1 LTERGWRLLAGVM
14 VTAFIALFF
23 VDAFIGIL
31 SVGLGGILA
40 YSWLR
45 MRRSVQELGSLVVHS
60 SDRVE
65 ATLTAGQVN
74 RAEVVIDSYYGG
86 VLELSNSL
94 TGVSLE
100 PSEIQQGKAD
110 VLCVFNPRI
119 SGEYSSE
126 YLEVSIVDDGG
137 LFKGEGRLPFVQSYH
152 VYPRVLEAAV
162 EAVEYLMQTDVFGSG
177 ALMTRLR
184 GGGSE
189 YADTRPYIVGDSV
202 RQFDWKASARFDRL
216 MVKEFYLEGGIRACV
231 LFEAEASDAESRDEI
246 STAFLRTV
254 MMYARMDAPL
264 DLVIYDKSG
273 VLLDVEQIQPSIA
286 VGQAMKYALNV
297 AEVEPA
303 VLYEVL
309 DPRSSSFLR
318 GFLGKLSESRV
329 VPSSGY
335 VNPVVGVFIGRDVE
349 YLKITAV
356 SSILDPVPLIE
367 LARYAGVNG
376 WAIEVLQPTRPWIS
390 AGLLDGA
397 VERWRYYD
405 RMYGILERS
414 GIYVSSSLE
423 ELRDRVV
430 EGEGLNVFR

>member
-1 LTERGWRLLAGVM
+1 M

-23 VDAFIGIL
+23 VDVFIGVL
-31 SVGLGGILA
+31 TVGLGALLI

-45 MRRSVQELGSLVVHS
+45 MRRSVRDLGGLVVHNS
-60 SDRVE
+60 KGVE

-74 RAEVVIDSYYGG
+74 VAEVVINSSYDG

-94 TGVSLE
+94 SGVSIE
-100 PSEIQQGKAD
+100 PNEIQQGKTD
-110 VLCVFNPRI
+110 VACVFRPRL

-126 YLEVSIVDDGG
+126 HLEASIVDSWR
-137 LFKGEGRLPFVQSYH
+137 LFKGEGRLPFVQSYR

-177 ALMTRLR
+177 AQLTRLK

-189 YADTRPYIVGDSV
+189 YADTRAYIVGDSV
-202 RQFDWKASARFDRL
+202 RQFDWKASARLDRL
-216 MVKEFYLEGGIRACV
+216 MVKEYYLEGGIRACV

-246 STAFLRTV
+246 SAAFLRTV
-254 MMYARMDAPL
+254 TMYARMDAPL
-264 DLVIYDKSG
+264 DLVIYDRSG
-273 VLLDVEQIQPSIA
+273 VLLDVEQIQPSVA
-286 VGQAMKYALNV
+286 VGQAMKYALDV
-297 AEVEPA
+297 AEVEPE

-318 GFLGKLSESRV
+318 GFLGGLADSGA
-329 VPSSGY
+329 VPSNGR
-335 VNPVVGVFIGRDVE
+335 VNPVVDIFTGRDVE
-349 YLKITAV
+349 HLKITAV

-376 WAIEVLQPTRPWIS
+376 WAVEILQPTRPWIS
-390 AGLLDGA
+390 SGLLDGA

-405 RMYGILERS
+405 RMYGIFERS
-414 GIYVSSSLE
+414 GVYVSASLE

-430 EGEGLNVFR
+430 EDDGLHIFR